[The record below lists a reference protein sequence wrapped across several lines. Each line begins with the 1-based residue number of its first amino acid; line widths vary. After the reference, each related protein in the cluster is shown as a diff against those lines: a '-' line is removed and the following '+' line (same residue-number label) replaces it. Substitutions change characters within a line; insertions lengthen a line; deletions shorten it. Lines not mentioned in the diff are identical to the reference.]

1 MANRSVSVLGS
12 SSCLIIGDR
21 NKHDLLL
28 DQRRLD
34 TIFAGHVICA
44 RMRDYKFSLRPYQ
57 CKIQEGQF

>member
-44 RMRDYKFSLRPYQ
+44 CTQVSLWPYQ